1 MAAPLASAAANRAP
15 AIRAGAR
22 SFVSC
27 GTDGVPAAAPADALA
42 RLERIGMDE
51 LRVLQARLPPCPVA
65 PDPIA
70 SVIEWD
76 LACS

>member
-1 MAAPLASAAANRAP
+1 M
-15 AIRAGAR
+15 
-22 SFVSC
+22 
-27 GTDGVPAAAPADALA
+27 PAAAPADALA